1 VDITVS
7 QNHAAEQKSQAAF
20 ESLQSQILNAYGLHA
35 PSTPVLRLR
44 NATQTSIVLEWDPIE
59 LATSTLRSLALY
71 RSGSKAGNIPKPFE
85 MSSTKISGLQPDSDY
100 SFHLVLRTS
109 GGTFTSNTLNVK
121 THAMNNLTGITVT
134 PGVLPPQL
142 RESLEGAIERIGAK
156 IVDTVRIDTTH
167 FICTEGRGKDWERAR
182 EMNIPVVRP
191 EWIQG
196 CEREGKIIGVRDYYL
211 DANPKN
217 RQIGSNPSLSS
228 TQPQAAP
235 PTPSIMSPASEAA
248 VRASQIDLPS
258 RPAPTSPD
266 EDSPVSGE
274 PGPELPPSPPAKDEV
289 KPVRPEQDDES
300 DEDDEEMS
308 EKHAEAKGAQQDGD
322 DDSEEEVEKADI
334 PTSQSKHPRA
344 EGGSEMEEV
353 AL

>member
-1 VDITVS
+1 M
-7 QNHAAEQKSQAAF
+7 
-20 ESLQSQILNAYGLHA
+20 HA

-100 SFHLVLRTS
+100 SFYLVLRTS
-109 GGTFTSNTLNVK
+109 GGTYTSNTLNVK

-142 RESLEGAIERIGAK
+142 RDSLEGAIERIGAK
-156 IVDTVRIDTTH
+156 LAESVRIDTTH
-167 FICTEGRGKDWERAR
+167 FICTEGRGKDWERAK

-191 EWIQG
+191 EWIEG

-217 RQIGSNPSLSS
+217 RQIGSNPSLGGV
-228 TQPQAAP
+228 QAAP
-235 PTPSIMSPASEAA
+235 PTPSIMSPASEEA
-248 VRASQIDLPS
+248 VRASQISLPA
-258 RPAPTSPD
+258 RPTPQSP
-266 EDSPVSGE
+266 EPESPVSGE
-274 PGPELPPSPPAKDEV
+274 PGPEVPPSPPAKDEV
-289 KPVRPEQDDES
+289 QTIRQAQDDES
-300 DEDDEEMS
+300 DEEEEEETEKQIEARGARQEDDE
-308 EKHAEAKGAQQDGD
+308 
-322 DDSEEEVEKADI
+322 SEEEQLDEKADAR
-334 PTSQSKHPRA
+334 PSESKTNQRVA
-344 EGGSEMEEV
+344 GGGDMEEV